1 MFVKHRL
8 VHCFQLLKLYR
19 DSVRSF
25 ESLTHTVMH
34 SALPTSRLTRSS
46 SGLLSKVCGAC
57 FLGLLGITGMAA
69 ELPAYRSLFV
79 DQSLRPDARSLAA
92 FDLSILNPQAEL
104 DMEPGHAQGNHYFAL
119 LDVAHFRTGS
129 QAALLSAS
137 RQMVAKPTAADP
149 QVRSV
154 DPTDPQWVSWVVESL
169 ADPAAKKGFDGFVL
183 TFGGSDA
190 SSPAARTAVLS
201 LAATLH
207 QRYPDKRLLLDLR
220 LGLGIEAV
228 RVANGF
234 LALGVYTREGRDGM
248 VDWTSIAET
257 LRLSRL
263 IRTVQMQGMRVFAV
277 DFAPAND
284 HSACREAAQR
294 LASLGALPFI
304 TTPALNGVNLG
315 PLEEVSRRVLVLHGW
330 AEKHVGEKSA
340 PASATTTARLLRQ
353 SLEWLGCELEF
364 RQASGADLLPADH
377 DFAAVIL
384 DSSLIL
390 SAEQQ
395 RTLAAS
401 LPSLRAHKIPLLLTG
416 MPWTDSAARHLA
428 MQHLGLSGSAS
439 PAPRLIKTNVAAMDS
454 ALLRVNTKINS
465 HSCGF
470 LDLAAPADAHIILG
484 LHGQDAMGSEHHFDQ
499 AFLTSWGGAW
509 IDPAAQATT
518 SQLDLPAFL
527 AQWLGAD
534 HTLPVPDATTREGRR
549 VFYSHIESTG
559 FSTSSTLP
567 GFPLCAEVMRDRILN
582 RYLLPVTVSVCE
594 AEIRAWFPGQQVS
607 EAARL
612 EHVARSIF
620 EMPQIQAA
628 SNSLSRP
635 SQWIAG
641 NDITSPLNDRAQT
654 TRHDMAREIAGS
666 MSYIHRRLL
675 PLGKAVNLM
684 LWPANATA
692 TAEALNYCRA
702 LKVESLATTSS
713 VDPIT
718 SPVLATS
725 SDAIRLEPLA
735 LRCSFADVRTEAGI
749 ASLKKTFDACAGEP
763 LHAMTAAAY
772 AASVRDAHHTRILR
786 AAADHWIILNNGG
799 CRTLRLPASA
809 GVPDMVRCQ
818 GVSGYTVHQG
828 QIYIHT
834 MGKARTELVLT
845 RGKPAQFVHLA
856 ECSTSVEFLELTSRR
871 ATFQVRDLRPV
882 EIVLGGFEP
891 RGQCAYLENGRPYT
905 ANADASGL
913 VHLEL
918 ACRST
923 VSFQSL
929 APAAHAAMR

>member
-1 MFVKHRL
+1 
-8 VHCFQLLKLYR
+8 
-19 DSVRSF
+19 
-25 ESLTHTVMH
+25 
-34 SALPTSRLTRSS
+34 
-46 SGLLSKVCGAC
+46 
-57 FLGLLGITGMAA
+57 MAA
-69 ELPAYRSLFV
+69 ELPTYRSLFV

-104 DMEPGHAQGNHYFAL
+104 DMEPGHAQGNHFFAL

-129 QAALLSAS
+129 LAAMLSAR
-137 RQMVAKPTAADP
+137 RQLATKTATSDP
-149 QVRSV
+149 QARSV

-183 TFGGSDA
+183 SFGGAEA
-190 SSPAARTAVLS
+190 SSPATRTAVLS

-207 QRYPDKRLLLDLR
+207 QRYPDKHLLLDLR
-220 LGLGIEAV
+220 LGLGTEAI

-234 LALGVYTREGRDGM
+234 LALGVYTREGRDGI

-277 DFAPAND
+277 DFAAAND
-284 HSACREAAQR
+284 RPACREAAQR

-304 TTPALNGVNLG
+304 TTPALSGVNLG

-330 AEKHVGEKSA
+330 DEKHVGEKSA
-340 PASATTTARLLRQ
+340 PASATATSRLLRQ
-353 SLEWLGCELEF
+353 TLEWLGCELEF
-364 RQASGADLLPADH
+364 RQASGADLLPADN

-395 RTLAAS
+395 RALAAR
-401 LPSLRAHKIPLLLTG
+401 LPSLRAHKTPLLLTG
-416 MPWTDSAARHLA
+416 MPWTDNAARYLA
-428 MQHLGLSGSAS
+428 MQHLGLGGSAS
-439 PAPRLIKTNVAAMDS
+439 PAPRLVKTNVVAMD
-454 ALLRVNTKINS
+454 ATLLRVNTKITS
-465 HSCGF
+465 HSSGF
-470 LDLAAPADAHIILG
+470 LDLAAPADSHIVLA

-499 AFLTSWGGAW
+499 TFLTSWGGAW
-509 IDPAAQATT
+509 IDPADQATT
-518 SQLDLPAFL
+518 SHLDLPAFL

-534 HTLPVPDATTREGRR
+534 HNLPVPDTTTREGRR
-549 VFYSHIESTG
+549 VFYSHIDSTG
-559 FSTSSTLP
+559 FSTPSTLP
-567 GFPLCAEVMRDRILN
+567 GFPLCAEVMRDRILDH
-582 RYLLPVTVSVCE
+582 YLLPVTVSVCE
-594 AEIRAWFPGQQVS
+594 ADIRTWLPGQEAS
-607 EAARL
+607 DAARL

-635 SQWIAG
+635 SQWTAG
-641 NDITSPLNDRAQT
+641 IDITSTLNDRAQT
-654 TRHDMAREIAGS
+654 TRHDMQREIAGS

-684 LWPANATA
+684 LWPANASP
-692 TAEALNYCRA
+692 TAEALSYCRA
-702 LKVESLATTSS
+702 MKMESLATSS
-713 VDPIT
+713 SADPIT
-718 SPVLATS
+718 SPVLAS
-725 SDAIRLEPLA
+725 SSNAIRMEPFA

-749 ASLKKTFDACAGEP
+749 ASLKKTLDVCAGEP

-772 AASVRDAHHTRILR
+772 AASVRDARHTRVLQT
-786 AAADHWIILNNGG
+786 AAGHWIILNAGD

-809 GVPDMVRCQ
+809 GVPDMARCQ
-818 GVSGYTVHQG
+818 GVSGYNVHQG
-828 QIYIHT
+828 QLYIHT
-834 MGKARTELVLT
+834 MGKGRTELVLT
-845 RGKPAQFVHLA
+845 RGKPAQYVHLT
-856 ECSTSVEFLELTSRR
+856 ECSTSVEFLELTSHR

-891 RGQCAYLENGRPYT
+891 HGQCAYLENGRPYT

-929 APAAHAAMR
+929 PHAAHAAMR

>member
-1 MFVKHRL
+1 MFVKRRL

-34 SALPTSRLTRSS
+34 SASPTSRLPRSS
-46 SGLLSKVCGAC
+46 SGLLSKLWIAC
-57 FLGLLGITGMAA
+57 LLGITGMAA
-69 ELPAYRSLFV
+69 ELPTYRSLFV
-79 DQSLRPDARSLAA
+79 DQSLQPDARSLAA

-119 LDVAHFRTGS
+119 LDVAHFRSGS
-129 QAALLSAS
+129 HAAMLSAS
-137 RQMVAKPTAADP
+137 RQMAAKPTAADP

-154 DPTDPQWVSWVVESL
+154 DPTDAQWVSWVIESL

-183 TFGGSDA
+183 SFGGSDA
-190 SSPAARTAVLS
+190 SSPAARSAVLT

-207 QRYPDKRLLLDLR
+207 QRYPDKHLLLDLR

-228 RVANGF
+228 RVAIGF
-234 LALGVYTREGRDGM
+234 LALGVYTREGRGGM

-257 LRLSRL
+257 LRLTRH
-263 IRTVQMQGMRVFAV
+263 IRSVQMQGMRVFAV
-277 DFAPAND
+277 DYASVND
-284 HSACREAAQR
+284 RSACREAAQR

-330 AEKHVGEKSA
+330 DEKHVGEKSA
-340 PASATTTARLLRQ
+340 PAAATPTSRLLRQ
-353 SLEWLGCELEF
+353 PLEWLGCELEF
-364 RQASGADLLPADH
+364 RQASGADLLPADE

-395 RTLAAS
+395 RTLAAR
-401 LPSLRAHKIPLLLTG
+401 LPSLRTHKTPLLLTG
-416 MPWTDSAARHLA
+416 MPWTDRDARHLA

-439 PAPRLIKTNVAAMDS
+439 PAPRLVKTNVVAMDA
-454 ALLRVNTKINS
+454 ALLRVNTKITS
-465 HSCGF
+465 HSSGF
-470 LDLAAPADAHIILG
+470 LDLTAPADAHIVLA

-499 AFLTSWGGAW
+499 AFLSSWGGAW

-534 HTLPVPDATTREGRR
+534 HNLPVPDTTTREGRR
-549 VFYSHIESTG
+549 VFYSHIDSTG
-559 FSTSSTLP
+559 FSTPSTLP

-582 RYLLPVTVSVCE
+582 HYLLPMTVSVCE
-594 AEIRAWFPGQQVS
+594 AEIRAWLPGQQAD

-620 EMPQIQAA
+620 EMPQVQAA

-635 SQWIAG
+635 SQWTAG
-641 NDITSPLNDRAQT
+641 IDITSALNDRAQT
-654 TRHDMAREIAGS
+654 TRHDMQREIAGS

-675 PLGKAVNLM
+675 PLNKAVNLM
-684 LWPANATA
+684 LWPANAIPSS
-692 TAEALNYCRA
+692 EALSYCRA
-702 LKVESLATTSS
+702 MKVESLATSS
-713 VDPIT
+713 SLDPIT

-725 SDAIRLEPLA
+725 SNAIRLEPFA
-735 LRCSFADVRTEAGI
+735 LRFSFADVRTEAGI
-749 ASLKKTFDACAGEP
+749 ASLKKTLDACAGEP
-763 LHAMTAAAY
+763 LHAMTAAGY
-772 AASVRDAHHTRILR
+772 AASVRDSHHTRVLR
-786 AAADHWIILNNGG
+786 AGADHWIILNAGD

-809 GVPDMVRCQ
+809 GVPDMARCQ
-818 GVSGYTVHQG
+818 GVSGYNVQQG

-845 RGKPAQFVHLA
+845 RDKPAQYVHLA

-905 ANADASGL
+905 ANADGSGF

-918 ACRST
+918 ACSST

-929 APAAHAAMR
+929 PPAAHAAMR